1 MRVFLKELKQDILL
15 YLALFLLF
23 SNYMLFTAFD
33 WGVEDAFNLVKNSV
47 RVICLFLLLLYMGQ
61 IGKIK
66 YSILF
71 SILLV
76 IIFYV
81 INGNDI
87 LLNIFF
93 LLIIFSCLFRVKLNN
108 IVIFTFFSYVVYF
121 FLHNIF
127 IFTGILENSIFSFD
141 ERVRNSYGFSN
152 ANRLGVFYF
161 YFFMLNFYMIAH
173 SGKNFYKK
181 IIFYFFAIS
190 SIIYI
195 QLSDARTS
203 LFLCVLIVLLWQISK
218 LNLFY
223 KLQRFSLNFV
233 IIFSAGISFYL
244 ASKSGESFNEILS
257 YRPAFFKQYTDL
269 LFENNMSI
277 IFGVPLNED
286 ITVDNSYIIFSGA
299 IGVVLSFILY
309 VFSPIISYKK
319 YIPRAYV
326 IMIIAS
332 LLYGVFESNLLR
344 VEMLA
349 PIFVLFCLFFGKKE
363 NFS

>member
-1 MRVFLKELKQDILL
+1 MKVFFKELKQNILL

-33 WGVEDAFNLVKNSV
+33 WGGEDSFTFFKNIIRIIS
-47 RVICLFLLLLYMGQ
+47 LFLLFLYVGQ
-61 IGKIK
+61 VGKIK
-66 YSILF
+66 YSIF
-71 SILLV
+71 SCFLIVLGL
-76 IIFYV
+76 YA

-93 LLIIFSCLFRVKLNN
+93 FLIIFACLFRVKLDN
-108 IVIFTFFSYVVYF
+108 IVVFAFTSYVIYF
-121 FLHNIF
+121 VLHNFF
-127 IFTGILENSIFSFD
+127 IFTGILENSISTFD
-141 ERVRNSYGFSN
+141 ERIRNSYGFSN
-152 ANRLGVFYF
+152 VNRLGIFYF

-173 SGKNFYKK
+173 NNKAFYKK
-181 IIFYFFAIS
+181 IVFYFFALS

-195 QLSDARTS
+195 LLSDARTS
-203 LFLCVLIVLLWQISK
+203 LFLCILIVILWQLSK
-218 LNLFY
+218 FDLFY
-223 KLQRFSLNFV
+223 KLQRFALNFV
-233 IIFSAGISFYL
+233 IFFSAGVSFYL
-244 ASKSGESFNEILS
+244 ASKGGESFNEVLS

-269 LFENNMSI
+269 LFENNISI
-277 IFGVPLNED
+277 FFGVPLNED

-299 IGVVLSFILY
+299 IGIVLSFIIYL
-309 VFSPIISYKK
+309 FSPIISYKK

-344 VEMLA
+344 VEMLV